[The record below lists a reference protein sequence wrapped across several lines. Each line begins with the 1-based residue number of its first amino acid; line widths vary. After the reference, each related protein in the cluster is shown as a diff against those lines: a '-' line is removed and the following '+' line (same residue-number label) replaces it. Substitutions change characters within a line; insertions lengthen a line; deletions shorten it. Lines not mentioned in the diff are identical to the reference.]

1 MSTRIQKLAAGAA
14 CILGLMVAAPAS
26 AVVVAE
32 VGDAGDLV
40 GTAQTVAAGTTQIT
54 GLGGRSTT
62 GISDVDVFEFGWG
75 GGALTIDTGGS
86 SFDTMLYLFDDNGFG
101 IAGND
106 DAIGLQSRLTFATLA
121 AGDYL
126 VAISNCCV
134 QPVALTGQIYNDF
147 CCGGQPTPNG
157 PGAAGS
163 LTGWE
168 EFGASSTFTP
178 VAGTQSYQINF
189 SAQTTATAAE
199 PGTAAA
205 LGLGLLAFG
214 LRRRRRS

>member
-1 MSTRIQKLAAGAA
+1 MNF
-14 CILGLMVAAPAS
+14 V
-26 AVVVAE
+26 
-32 VGDAGDLV
+32 DLTQLYAQES
-40 GTAQTVAAGTTQIT
+40 GT
-54 GLGGRSTT
+54 
-62 GISDVDVFEFGWG
+62 
-75 GGALTIDTGGS
+75 
-86 SFDTMLYLFDDNGFG
+86 
-101 IAGND
+101 
-106 DAIGLQSRLTFATLA
+106 
-121 AGDYL
+121 
-126 VAISNCCV
+126 
-134 QPVALTGQIYNDF
+134 IYNDF